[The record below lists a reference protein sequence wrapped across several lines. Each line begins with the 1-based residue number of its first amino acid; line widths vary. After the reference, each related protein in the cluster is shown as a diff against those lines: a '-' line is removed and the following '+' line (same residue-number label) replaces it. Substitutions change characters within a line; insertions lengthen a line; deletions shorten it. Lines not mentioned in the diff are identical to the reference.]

1 MLLITHA
8 ITGAALATIQKSIPA
23 AFAIGLV
30 SHYLL
35 DMIPHYDHNVEP
47 LLAKNDKAGIRKT
60 LALIA
65 LDGVSSV
72 IAPLLLFWPVN
83 SAQFMIISA
92 AILGSILPDF
102 LQGLA
107 LVFKKNRFVQ
117 THQHFQEWIH
127 AKTRINHI
135 PHIAIPAQI
144 TFNLLFIWFG
154 YAIS

>member
-35 DMIPHYDHNVEP
+35 DMIPHYDHNVAP

-65 LDGVSSV
+65 LDDAKPGFG
-72 IAPLLLFWPVN
+72 IAAPAKHAVATTAP
-83 SAQFMIISA
+83 
-92 AILGSILPDF
+92 
-102 LQGLA
+102 
-107 LVFKKNRFVQ
+107 
-117 THQHFQEWIH
+117 
-127 AKTRINHI
+127 AKT
-135 PHIAIPAQI
+135 A
-144 TFNLLFIWFG
+144 G
-154 YAIS
+154 K